1 MPDDLKESIVVPLL
15 KKKNLDKDQIEN
27 YRPISNLPFISKV
40 IERVVASQLT
50 EHLERFDYFEPQQF
64 AYRQHHSCE
73 GALLSVLDSVYAS
86 IDNKE
91 VTILVLL
98 DLTAA
103 FDSVDHQI
111 LIQRLRVCGV
121 DKLALDWIAQYLS
134 DRNQRVSVNGTLS
147 SSVPLTIGV
156 PQGSVLGPL
165 LFNIYLTGL
174 GKLIASFDVSFV
186 QFADDLQLFLS
197 CSPSGMPQAI
207 SRLQNCVAAVINW
220 MKSSLLTVNP
230 KNRNLLSLV
239 LVPPL
244 NKCQSLTSQSII
256 I

>member
-230 KNRNLLSLV
+230 KIGIYYPWFSFL
-239 LVPPL
+239 P
-244 NKCQSLTSQSII
+244 
-256 I
+256 